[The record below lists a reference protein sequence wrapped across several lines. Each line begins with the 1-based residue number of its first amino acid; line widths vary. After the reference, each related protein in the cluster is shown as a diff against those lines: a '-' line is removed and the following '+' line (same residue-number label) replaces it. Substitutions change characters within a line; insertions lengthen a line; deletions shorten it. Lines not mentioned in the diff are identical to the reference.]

1 MPCKP
6 IHATYART
14 PPCATSKSARLATA
28 AGMLALR
35 SLAICC
41 AFVLLSLLGM
51 QLPFVGHSAFALE
64 STEAAIGVTLSPADA
79 IGEGNDPS
87 ASSGAE
93 SKNPSAAGAT
103 SATSAAS
110 VPNSGNAGGN
120 AAALPQTGDAL
131 FPAVAL
137 AVLAVGLSG
146 IVLAVTMRRAS
157 RSRLLWQE
165 PNPDAHWKK
174 TARRHAFLGNPEY
187 EHYKKYYRV
196 RAARTSPAVPSLSC
210 KTSRLANPLL
220 RKSSLAAE
228 HASAPFW
235 KALASA
241 GLAACLLLS
250 TIPTAQAATEASD
263 GESPS
268 HLNLPAAS
276 STSSEDPD
284 ASEEE
289 PIESK
294 AENGSTP
301 EPDNMLSEQENPHA
315 ADQDDE
321 QPSLPLNI
329 LAENFAENLCDDSS
343 VTERALTASSRAV
356 RQQDWANTEVVFTGD
371 PIVGTTISA
380 SIKVDPSF
388 PSSVRPT
395 YRWYYVDNKN
405 GNKLTTHSYDTSIDI
420 TEDLFG
426 MNLHFKL
433 SDASG
438 YVNVDHVWVF
448 GNIGIGHIDG
458 TLSMKG
464 DLRVGSTLSAD
475 VSGLPEGCVPDIVWY
490 SSDVQG
496 KATNLIGRGET
507 YTLTENERGKYI
519 AVIVWDETDL
529 YIDCLR
535 EDSLTTVQDAKPPI
549 PAIDE
554 TNLLPDGTLE
564 VLCRTFGTTK
574 APIQE
579 VSLEQYATGIGWIEI
594 ARSAVAETSI
604 ESVTT
609 LSSDLSEALATTGYA
624 RIRVKA
630 HGENSSSDPSAE
642 KTVVAQ
648 MGVTVP
654 LAMTCAVSPSGEV
667 VSGPQEIRN
676 TGTLNAAL
684 TRIETAVADGNDT
697 ESRWTCRSNGSPLF
711 EAPFGNATSIE
722 SASPIAPGE
731 SMSLEWSASGL
742 TFENGALTSTPS
754 LFGTVTYVVTPAR

>member
-14 PPCATSKSARLATA
+14 PPHAARIPAQAATTV
-28 AGMLALR
+28 GTLALR
-35 SLAICC
+35 LLAVCC
-41 AFVLLSLLGM
+41 ALALLPLLGV
-51 QLPFVGHSAFALE
+51 QLPFIGHSALALE

-79 IGEGNDPS
+79 IGEESDPS
-87 ASSGAE
+87 ANPGTE
-93 SKNPSAAGAT
+93 SKNPSAAGVTPTA
-103 SATSAAS
+103 SAAS
-110 VPNSGNAGGN
+110 TSNGGNAGGG
-120 AAALPQTGDAL
+120 AAALPQTGDTL
-131 FPAVAL
+131 LPAVVL
-137 AVLAVGLSG
+137 AVLAVGVSG

-157 RSRLLWQE
+157 RSRLLGQE
-165 PNPDAHWKK
+165 PNSDAPWKRA
-174 TARRHAFLGNPEY
+174 ARRHAFLGNSEY
-187 EHYKKYYRV
+187 GHRKTLYLA
-196 RAARTSPAVPSLSC
+196 RAARTLPAEPFL
-210 KTSRLANPLL
+210 P
-220 RKSSLAAE
+220 RKRRRFASLALHESDLAIE
-228 HASAPFW
+228 RTRTPFW

-268 HLNLPAAS
+268 HLNLSAAS

-426 MNLHFKL
+426 MNLHFEL

-535 EDSLTTVQDAKPPI
+535 EDSLTTVQDAKPPV

-574 APIQE
+574 TPIQE
-579 VSLEQYATGIGWIEI
+579 VSLEQYATGNGWTEI
-594 ARSAVAETSI
+594 ARSAVAEAST

-609 LSSDLSEALATTGYA
+609 LSCDLSEALATTGYA

-711 EAPFGNATSIE
+711 EAPFGNAASIE

-742 TFENGALTSTPS
+742 AFENGALTSTPS

>member
-14 PPCATSKSARLATA
+14 PPCTTSKSARLATA

-93 SKNPSAAGAT
+93 SKSPSAAGAT
-103 SATSAAS
+103 PTASAAS
-110 VPNSGNAGGN
+110 TSNGGNAGGG
-120 AAALPQTGDAL
+120 AAALPQTGDTL
-131 FPAVAL
+131 LPAVVL
-137 AVLAVGLSG
+137 AVLAVGVSG

-157 RSRLLWQE
+157 RNRLLGQE
-165 PNPDAHWKK
+165 PNSDAPWKRA
-174 TARRHAFLGNPEY
+174 ARRHAFLGNSEY
-187 EHYKKYYRV
+187 GHRKTLYLA
-196 RAARTSPAVPSLSC
+196 RAARTLPAEPFL
-210 KTSRLANPLL
+210 P
-220 RKSSLAAE
+220 RKRRRFASLALHESDLAIE
-228 HASAPFW
+228 RTRTPFW

-250 TIPTAQAATEASD
+250 AIPTAQAAAKTSD

-268 HLNLPAAS
+268 HLNLFTAS

-329 LAENFAENLCDDSS
+329 LAENFAENLCDDPS

-426 MNLHFKL
+426 MNLHFEL

-535 EDSLTTVQDAKPPI
+535 EDSLTTVQDAKPPV

-574 APIQE
+574 TPIQE
-579 VSLEQYATGIGWIEI
+579 VSLEQYATGNGWTEI
-594 ARSAVAETSI
+594 ARSAVAEAST

-609 LSSDLSEALATTGYA
+609 LSCDLSEALATEGSV
-624 RIRVKA
+624 RIRAIA
-630 HGENSSSDPSAE
+630 HSESGPSDPSTE
-642 KTVVAQ
+642 ETVVGQIGITAPLV
-648 MGVTVP
+648 MLCTVS
-654 LAMTCAVSPSGEV
+654 ASGETL
-667 VSGPQEIRN
+667 SGPQEIRN

-684 TRIETAVADGNDT
+684 TRIETAVADGNET
-697 ESRWTCRSNGSPLF
+697 ESRWTCRSNGLPLF
-711 EAPFGNATSIE
+711 EAPFGNAASIE

-742 TFENGALTSTPS
+742 AFENGALTSTPS